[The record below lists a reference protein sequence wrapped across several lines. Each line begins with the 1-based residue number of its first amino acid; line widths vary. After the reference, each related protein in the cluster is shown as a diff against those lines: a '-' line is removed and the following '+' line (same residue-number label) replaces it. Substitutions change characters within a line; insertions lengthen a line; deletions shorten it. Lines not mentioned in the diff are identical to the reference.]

1 MNRPLRDPRGGRFR
15 YSARRR
21 SVLRRRWRRTVSE
34 NLLRFGSDRDARRS
48 EDGPLL
54 TGRGCFTDDVSV
66 PGQAHAAFVR
76 AQIGHAELCGVDVSR
91 ALRMPGVLGI
101 FTGKDLAA
109 AGLGAIP
116 PAVALPG
123 RGGRPMFGAAMP
135 PLAVGRVRYVGEPV
149 AIVVAETAAQARDA
163 ADAVAVD
170 EAELSAASDVER
182 ALAPG
187 APVIWPEAPD
197 NVALDWTDGDAA
209 AVEMACARAAHV
221 ERVRLLDTRLAPAA
235 LEPRAA
241 IGQWDAVSGRY
252 TLIAGTQGVAVVRRM
267 LAEFV
272 FKVPAPQIRVLTYD
286 VGGGFGMKTQPYAEY
301 AALLYAARHV
311 GRPAVSPRKL
321 SSRLESF
328 LGDTAGRDGVL
339 EGELALDAGGRIL
352 ALRVRTFVGIGAYTS
367 TFSAI
372 FATNNTKNCLSSVYE
387 VPLIQIDVKMVLTN
401 AAPLGPYR
409 GAGRPAALYLIE
421 RLLDGAAR
429 ATGIDRVELRRR
441 NFIAPSAMPYRAAH
455 GPIYD
460 SGEFEA

>member
-1 MNRPLRDPRGGRFR
+1 MIRRPPRSTLFPYTTLFRSVTAHQMNRPLRDPRGGRFR

-34 NLLRFGSDRDARRS
+34 NLLRFGSDRDVRRS

-76 AQIGHAELCGVDVSR
+76 AQ
-91 ALRMPGVLGI
+91 
-101 FTGKDLAA
+101 
-109 AGLGAIP
+109 
-116 PAVALPG
+116 
-123 RGGRPMFGAAMP
+123 
-135 PLAVGRVRYVGEPV
+135 
-149 AIVVAETAAQARDA
+149 
-163 ADAVAVD
+163 
-170 EAELSAASDVER
+170 
-182 ALAPG
+182 
-187 APVIWPEAPD
+187 VIWPEAPD

-311 GRPAVSPRKL
+311 GRPVRCCA
-321 SSRLESF
+321 SRLESF

-387 VPLIQIDVKMVLTN
+387 IPLIQIDVKMVLTN

-409 GAGRPAALYLIE
+409 GAGRPEALYLIE
-421 RLLDGAAR
+421 PLLDGAAPR
-429 ATGIDRVELRRR
+429 TGIDRVELRRR
-441 NFIAPSAMPYRAAH
+441 NFIAPPAMPYPAPNGQGYATGQLRAGLGKAP
-455 GPIYD
+455 GLAG
-460 SGEFEA
+460 SE

>member
-34 NLLRFGSDRDARRS
+34 NLLRFGSDRDAQRS

-54 TGRGCFTDDVSV
+54 TGRGRFRGEGGG
-66 PGQAHAAFVR
+66 PGRGHAAFVGGGV
-76 AQIGHAELCGVDVSR
+76 GHAELQGVDVSR
-91 ALRMPGVLGI
+91 ALKMSGVLGI
-101 FTGKDLAA
+101 FTGKALAA
-109 AGLGAIP
+109 GGRGAIP

-209 AVEMACARAAHV
+209 VVEMACARAAHV
-221 ERVRLLDTRLAPAA
+221 ERVRLVDTRLAPAA

-301 AALLYAARHV
+301 AALLYAARH
-311 GRPAVSPRKL
+311 
-321 SSRLESF
+321 
-328 LGDTAGRDGVL
+328 
-339 EGELALDAGGRIL
+339 
-352 ALRVRTFVGIGAYTS
+352 
-367 TFSAI
+367 
-372 FATNNTKNCLSSVYE
+372 
-387 VPLIQIDVKMVLTN
+387 
-401 AAPLGPYR
+401 GPYR
-409 GAGRPAALYLIE
+409 GAGRPEALYLIE

-441 NFIAPSAMPYRAAH
+441 NFIAPSAMPYRAAN
-455 GPIYD
+455 GQVYD
-460 SGEFEA
+460 SGEFEAVLDKALALADWKGFPARRAASQRAGRLRGIGVACFLEGAGGILDETVDLRFEADAVTLRTCVQAMGAGDPSAYPRPLAARLGVDPSAVRLIQGG